1 MRKQLLFVFTAVT
14 IANFAVFSK
23 VSGCGIFAFLPET
36 LAWDAVTALR
46 GQFFANGHPSLVLA
60 ISALFSGCFLTASL
74 ALLTLVAR
82 KKGLIQSRRSLSIAY
97 AVLAVIY
104 VFLSA
109 LPVPRAP
116 C

>member
-1 MRKQLLFVFTAVT
+1 MKKQLLFVFVGVT
-14 IANFAVFSK
+14 FANFAVFSR
-23 VSGCGIFAFLPET
+23 VSGCGVFAFLPE
-36 LAWDAVTALR
+36 LFAWDAVTSLR

-60 ISALFSGCFLTASL
+60 ISALLSGCFLTGSL
-74 ALLTLVAR
+74 ALLTLLVR
-82 KKGLIQSRRSLSIAY
+82 KKGLLQSRGSLSIAY
-97 AVLAVIY
+97 AVVAVTY